1 MGGSGDGWIHG
12 SSLGSH
18 LGMPEHPDWNR
29 GFVKG
34 VCVCV
39 SSLCRESAF
48 LMRLG

>member
-34 VCVCV
+34 VCVCHRYV
-39 SSLCRESAF
+39 ERVPFS
-48 LMRLG
+48 